1 MSPESKVQSPQSCRG
16 SRVEGRGSRVEGTHH
31 ASRFTVHSSRFT
43 LAGSVLFTTLFLV
56 GILGLTL
63 ASYLL
68 WVGKQNVLVTES
80 HAWNAALANAEAGI
94 EEGMAQVNVF
104 YGNVLNVTNYYL
116 SAQTNWGQAAGVFG
130 PRTNTLISGSYSA
143 TIQPNSPGPTITSV

>member
-1 MSPESKVQSPQSCRG
+1 MSPESRVQSPQSCG
-16 SRVEGRGSRVEGTHH
+16 GSRVEGTHH
-31 ASRFTVHSSRFT
+31 ASRFTVHSSRFN

-68 WVGKQNVLVTES
+68 WVGTQNVLVTES

-116 SAQTNWGQAAGVFG
+116 SAQTNWG
-130 PRTNTLISGSYSA
+130 PLT
-143 TIQPNSPGPTITSV
+143 